1 MQATLGCCRIEL
13 GQHGHRVGAVSGR
26 KHLDHALLVRP
37 SRRWLLQLSP
47 QQARSELQRKQPA
60 RAMGYLY
67 LAIAIVAEAAAT
79 VALKAPVEFTKLIAL
94 LVRSVAAAY

>member
-1 MQATLGCCRIEL
+1 
-13 GQHGHRVGAVSGR
+13 
-26 KHLDHALLVRP
+26 
-37 SRRWLLQLSP
+37 
-47 QQARSELQRKQPA
+47 
-60 RAMGYLY
+60 MGYLY